1 MVKSLTLE
9 KLVHELWGINFSI
22 TTEREFDVPV
32 EDPSRPAPK
41 KVTSMIKKKGKDDG
55 LWTKVL
61 IEVNEDFHDAT
72 LLVSVLESGMIEEL
86 INCFEDKDNIIWEL
100 ASRAIM

>member
-9 KLVHELWGINFSI
+9 KLVHELRGINFSI

-55 LWTKVL
+55 LRTKVL

-86 INCFEDKDNIIWEL
+86 INCFEDKDSII
-100 ASRAIM
+100 